1 MTRSIVPPS
10 VWLRGERNRGRR
22 GVKAGVRTGCTDR
35 APVTIVTAAWRT
47 TGDDHAVYSDAAS
60 RDDRLQWLVDRARIS
75 DLLVAYAWL
84 VDTGDFD
91 GLAALFADDGA
102 LHLPFATL
110 PTSEIAAG
118 SRIALGS
125 YASTHHIS
133 ANHAIEIS
141 GDVASS
147 RSYFQAVHVPTT
159 DEPDRHADI
168 GGRYDNTYRRVND
181 QWRFV
186 AVRVTF
192 VWTLG
197 SGFPSAERSA

>member
-1 MTRSIVPPS
+1 M
-10 VWLRGERNRGRR
+10 R
-22 GVKAGVRTGCTDR
+22 GVKAAVRSGLH
-35 APVTIVTAAWRT
+35 APWAVTIVTAGWHT
-47 TGDDHAVYSDAAS
+47 TGNDQPMDSDAAA

-110 PTSEIAAG
+110 PTSELAG
-118 SRIALGS
+118 GSKIALGP
-125 YASTHHIS
+125 YAATHHIS
-133 ANHAIEIS
+133 ANHAIEIT
-141 GDVASS
+141 GDSASS

-159 DEPDRHADI
+159 DEAGRHADI
-168 GGRYDNTYRRVND
+168 GGRYDNTYRRING

-186 AVRVTF
+186 VVRVTF

-197 SGFPSAERSA
+197 SGFPSADPRFTSLQPGTR